1 MIFSPFPPSTGDA
14 GGQRPSPASISR
26 LPRDALA
33 RPSSSSS
40 PSPPST
46 ILALLL
52 CLGLEA
58 ALARPGCWESH
69 PSACAGGAGRLLG
82 TPCALELS
90 PLPALLPG
98 VSRELGLTPERGGT
112 LGWHLPIPGIQW
124 LPVRVPWGGMGV
136 PGRGGRPGGPW
147 ENVWNV
153 AGMCWWDLGMGEQ
166 RVLGPRDFGMWQGG
180 DSPARTPAWVWGRRE
195 LPAASH
201 QHHPLL
207 RAGEMGRN
215 QGWKTRDGKAGK
227 HRNAGAEAMMGFG
240 FGWIC
245 RCPLGSSKKGENRS
259 EPSPG
264 THIQPEPV
272 PGMALSCRS
281 NTSGTAEPGLASPNH
296 LFFFV

>member
-1 MIFSPFPPSTGDA
+1 MGSVRPLP
-14 GGQRPSPASISR
+14 PSPASLGMRSPVHPPPP
-26 LPRDALA
+26 L
-33 RPSSSSS
+33 RP
-40 PSPPST
+40 PPST

-69 PSACAGGAGRLLG
+69 PSACPGGAGGLLG

-112 LGWHLPIPGIQW
+112 SGWHLPIPGAPAVGIQW

-136 PGRGGRPGGPW
+136 PGRGGRPGGRW

-153 AGMCWWDLGMGEQ
+153 AGGKGAGMCWWDLGMGEQ

-201 QHHPLL
+201 QHHPLV

-215 QGWKTRDGKAGK
+215 QGWKTR
-227 HRNAGAEAMMGFG
+227 EA
-240 FGWIC
+240 
-245 RCPLGSSKKGENRS
+245 
-259 EPSPG
+259 
-264 THIQPEPV
+264 PECW
-272 PGMALSCRS
+272 G
-281 NTSGTAEPGLASPNH
+281 
-296 LFFFV
+296 